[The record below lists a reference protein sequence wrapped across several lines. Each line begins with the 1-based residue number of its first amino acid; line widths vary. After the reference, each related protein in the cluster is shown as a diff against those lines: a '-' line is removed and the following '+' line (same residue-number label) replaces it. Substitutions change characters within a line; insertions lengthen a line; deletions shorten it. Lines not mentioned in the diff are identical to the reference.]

1 MSWAGAATAAVG
13 LVSAISGSKSA
24 SKAASAQKAALDQQ
38 SAIANRQLDMAE
50 ETYQRYLDLY
60 APVEEQYLQ
69 DAQRPV
75 PYEALAGRAE
85 ATVGK
90 EYDAQGEALSRELA
104 RYGVSPASQ
113 RGMALK
119 QDASLSEAAARANAA
134 NQARAVGD
142 ATQKA
147 SIENVLNYGKGMP
160 MSAQSGLN
168 QAGTAMSGVA
178 SAYGNLYSS
187 INKNTSDTVG
197 GLAGL
202 YGYAKEQGW
211 LKPSTPTTTS
221 APAGSG
227 ATQPH
232 YGFGVG
238 VANWAEG
245 GAVPSPTASAL
256 GVADTVPGVLSEGEY
271 VIPADVVRRKGT
283 DFFDRMIG
291 KDGNKKQG
299 AL

>member
-1 MSWAGAATAAVG
+1 MSFVGAIAAVVGGAA
-13 LVSAISGSKSA
+13 AISGSRSA
-24 SKAASAQKAALDQQ
+24 SKAASAQKDALNQQ
-38 SAIANRQLDMAE
+38 SAIANRQQDMAE
-50 ETYQRYLDLY
+50 DMYQRYLDMY

-69 DAQRPV
+69 DVQRPV

-90 EYDAQGEALSRELA
+90 EYDAQGEALSRDLA
-104 RYGVSPASQ
+104 RYGISPASQ
-113 RGMALK
+113 RSTALK

-134 NQARAVGD
+134 NQTRAGSDAARRAG
-142 ATQKA
+142 
-147 SIENVLNYGKGMP
+147 IENVLNYGKGLP
-160 MSAQSGLN
+160 MSAQSGLG

-178 SAYGNLYSS
+178 SAYGNQYSS
-187 INKNTSDTVG
+187 INKSTSDTVG
-197 GLAGL
+197 GIAGL

-221 APAGSG
+221 APAGGG

-291 KDGNKKQG
+291 KDEKKKQG